1 MAFTKSTTDLNII
14 QALDDEPNDVG
25 GLSSAEF
32 KEKFDTAGNTL
43 QTFANTHIDEL
54 TAKTAAANIGAVAAD
69 GSTASTIQAELAN
82 LHGDQHTHTNKTVL
96 DGIAA
101 DDVAN
106 WDSAHNK
113 EHTHDNKTALD
124 TVPAGGVVTALGGD
138 DTTIPTSK
146 AVSDAMAQAGNLPS
160 GGTTGQVL
168 QKKSDSSYDTEWGA
182 VDLAAKQDK
191 IMASGILKGDG
202 EGGTSTADAASLKTL
217 LDTLTAVSPAT
228 GDKIPLTDISGG
240 IAGYSTIANIR
251 ALVTPSIY
259 TGTTEPSGSTGVDGD
274 FYFKT
279 K

>member
-217 LDTLTAVSPAT
+217 LDTLSSVSPDT

>member
-202 EGGTSTADAASLKTL
+202 EGGTSTADAAALKAL